1 MRIPE
6 FKAIILEV
14 FNVMQG
20 NLDYSLG
27 NREYGSV
34 VHRFQEADNGRMDEQ
49 VDNKATKPICLY

>member
-1 MRIPE
+1 MEAPIMFRDGKEPCGEMRIPE

-27 NREYGSV
+27 NREPRG
-34 VHRFQEADNGRMDEQ
+34 
-49 VDNKATKPICLY
+49 